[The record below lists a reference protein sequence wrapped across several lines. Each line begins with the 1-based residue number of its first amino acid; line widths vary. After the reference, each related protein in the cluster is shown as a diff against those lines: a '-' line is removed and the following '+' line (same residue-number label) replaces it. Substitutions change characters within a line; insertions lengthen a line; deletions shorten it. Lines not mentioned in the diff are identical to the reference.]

1 MATIVIH
8 PEKDQL
14 KPVKAFLKA
23 LNVTFEEKKEE
34 KLPQHVIDGIQ
45 KGQEDIK
52 AGRSISFDELK
63 HRLAACQKALR

>member
-1 MATIVIH
+1 MATIVVH

-14 KPVKAFLKA
+14 KAVKAFLKA
-23 LNVTFEEKKEE
+23 LNVPFEEKEE

-52 AGRSISFDELK
+52 AGRSISFDEFK
-63 HRLAACQKALR
+63 HRLASR